1 MGKHSNQMG
10 YNGLKKSWIFPGQAS
25 QFVGMGKDLYD
36 NTEIGKRYY
45 ETANQILNVDI
56 QSISFN
62 GPKKLLKKTK
72 YTQPAIFIVSAI
84 IGKTM
89 IAKGYTPDSVAGHSL
104 GEYSA
109 LVVSGAF
116 DFHTGLE
123 IVKLRSECMYNA
135 GKENYGT
142 MAAIIGLSST
152 DLHNFCNEISS
163 EKIVVIANYNTKT
176 QIVVSGHVEAVE
188 NLMETAKD
196 FGARMAIPL
205 NVSGAFHSPLM
216 SPAREALADKLDSIQ
231 ISDIDYPIYS
241 NVDAKP
247 ITKAQE
253 IKNSLIKQLESP
265 VQWYN
270 LIQNMIKDGS
280 NQFTEIGPG
289 KVLQGL
295 NRKIDRTVSAT
306 GIQTYE
312 DILNYNV

>member
-1 MGKHSNQMG
+1 MKN
-10 YNGLKKSWIFPGQAS
+10 SWIFPGQAS
-25 QFVGMGKDLYD
+25 QKIGMGKDLYD
-36 NTEIGKRYY
+36 KTEIGKKYY
-45 ETANQILNVDI
+45 NIANEILEADI

-62 GPKKLLKKTK
+62 GPEEILKKTK

-84 IGKTM
+84 IGHAM
-89 IAKGYTPDSVAGHSL
+89 IEKGYTPDIVAVHSL

-116 DFHTGLE
+116 DFSTGLE
-123 IVKLRSECMYNA
+123 LVKLRAESMQNA
-135 GKENYGT
+135 GKINRGT
-142 MAAIIGLSST
+142 MAAIIGLSS
-152 DLHNFCNEISS
+152 DDVNNLCDEIST
-163 EKIVVIANYNTKT
+163 EKIVVVANYNTKN

-188 NLMETAKD
+188 NLMISAKE
-196 FGARMAIPL
+196 FGAKMVIPL

-231 ISDIDYPIYS
+231 ISDILYPLYT

-247 ITKAQE
+247 ITKGEE
-253 IKNSLIKQLESP
+253 IKKSLIRQLESP
-265 VQWYN
+265 VQWHN
-270 LIQNMIKDGS
+270 VIQKMISNGS
-280 NQFTEIGPG
+280 DHFTEIGPG

-295 NRKIDRTVSAT
+295 NRKIDKNVYTK